1 LLEDVA
7 FSDIFFFWLLFCI
20 YFYTIREDDQDYYP
34 TFLMLKCVVIDDDE
48 QSRKILE
55 HFIGL
60 TSFLDC
66 SAAFS
71 SGTEALSYLL
81 QSPVDVLY
89 VDIDMPDLSG
99 IELVKALPQPPVTI
113 FTTSHTNFALAAFEL
128 DAADYLVKPID
139 FARFTR
145 SAAKISERI
154 RNKTTNESG
163 DGNDFFIK
171 VNNKMVRLSATDIWF
186 IEGLS
191 DYVLIH
197 TEQRQYVV
205 DTTLK
210 SIEDKLPDD
219 RFVRVHRSYIVNIS
233 RIESIE
239 DNEIII
245 KGKEI
250 PISRTYQQDFFRKI
264 RKL

>member
-1 LLEDVA
+1 
-7 FSDIFFFWLLFCI
+7 
-20 YFYTIREDDQDYYP
+20 
-34 TFLMLKCVVIDDDE
+34 MLKCVVIDDDE

-55 HFIGL
+55 HFIRL
-60 TSFLDC
+60 THFLDC
-66 SAAFS
+66 VAVFS
-71 SGTEALSYLL
+71 SGSEALPYLL

-89 VDIDMPDLSG
+89 VDINMPGLSG
-99 IELVKALPQPPVTI
+99 IELIKALPQPLVTV
-113 FTTSHTNFALAAFEL
+113 FTTSHTDFALTAFEL

-145 SAAKISERI
+145 SAAKIAERM
-154 RNKTTNESG
+154 RGKSPEAAAET
-163 DGNDFFIK
+163 DDFFIK
-171 VNNKMVRLSATDIWF
+171 VNNKMVRLSASDIWYV
-186 IEGLS
+186 EGLS

-205 DTTLK
+205 YTTLK
-210 SIEDKLPDD
+210 SVEDKLPDD

-250 PISRTYQQDFFRKI
+250 PISRTYQQEFFRKI

>member
-1 LLEDVA
+1 MLPLVA
-7 FSDIFFFWLLFCI
+7 SSFFWLPFCN
-20 YFYTIREDDQDYYP
+20 YFCETCENDQNYYCSL
-34 TFLMLKCVVIDDDE
+34 LMLKCVVIDDDE

-60 TSFLDC
+60 TAFLDC
-66 SAAFS
+66 TAVFS

-81 QSPVDVLY
+81 QHPVDVLY
-89 VDIDMPDLSG
+89 VDIDMPGLSG
-99 IELVKALPQPPVTI
+99 IELIKALPQPPVTI
-113 FTTSHTNFALAAFEL
+113 FTTSHTNFALTAFEL
-128 DAADYLVKPID
+128 DAADYLVKPIN

-145 SAAKISERI
+145 SAAKIAERI
-154 RNKTTNESG
+154 RNKTVNDAGES
-163 DGNDFFIK
+163 DDFFIK
-171 VNNKMVRLSATDIWF
+171 VNNKMVRLSAADIWF

-245 KGKEI
+245 KGKGI

>member
-1 LLEDVA
+1 
-7 FSDIFFFWLLFCI
+7 
-20 YFYTIREDDQDYYP
+20 
-34 TFLMLKCVVIDDDE
+34 MLKCVVIDDDE

-60 TSFLDC
+60 TNFLDC
-66 SAAFS
+66 VAIFS
-71 SGTEALSYLL
+71 SGTEALAYLL

-89 VDIDMPDLSG
+89 VDINMPGLSG

-113 FTTSHTNFALAAFEL
+113 FTTSHTDFALTAFEL

-139 FARFTR
+139 FGRFTK
-145 SAAKISERI
+145 SAAKIAERL
-154 RNKTTNESG
+154 RNKTSELPPET
-163 DGNDFFIK
+163 DDFFIK
-171 VNNKMVRLSATDIWF
+171 VNNKMLRLSASDIWF

-205 DTTLK
+205 DSTLRA
-210 SIEDKLPDD
+210 IEEKLPED
-219 RFVRVHRSYIVNIS
+219 RFARVHRSYIVNIS
-233 RIESIE
+233 RIESIQ
-239 DNEIII
+239 DNEITI

-250 PISRTYQQDFFRKI
+250 PISRTYQQEFFRKI

>member
-1 LLEDVA
+1 LLEDVV
-7 FSDIFFFWLLFCI
+7 FSGIFFFWLPFCT
-20 YFYTIREDDQDYYP
+20 YFCKLCENDQDYYISS
-34 TFLMLKCVVIDDDE
+34 LMLKCVVIDDDE

-60 TSFLDC
+60 TNFLDC
-66 SAAFS
+66 TAVFS

-99 IELVKALPQPPVTI
+99 IELVKALPQPPVII
-113 FTTSHTNFALAAFEL
+113 FTTSHTNFALTAFEL

-154 RNKTTNESG
+154 RNKTAYESG
-163 DGNDFFIK
+163 DGDDFFIK
-171 VNNKMVRLSATDIWF
+171 INNKMVRLSAADIWF

-197 TEQRQYVV
+197 TEQQQYVV

-210 SIEDKLPDD
+210 SIEDKLPED
-219 RFVRVHRSYIVNIS
+219 RFVRVHRSYIVNLS

-239 DNEIII
+239 DNQITI

>member
-1 LLEDVA
+1 
-7 FSDIFFFWLLFCI
+7 
-20 YFYTIREDDQDYYP
+20 
-34 TFLMLKCVVIDDDE
+34 MLKCVVIDDDE

-66 SAAFS
+66 TAVFS
-71 SGTEALSYLL
+71 SGTAALSHLL
-81 QSPVDVLY
+81 RVPVDVMY
-89 VDIDMPDLSG
+89 VDIDMPGLSG

-113 FTTSHTNFALAAFEL
+113 FTTSYTNFALDAFEL
-128 DAADYLVKPID
+128 DAIDYLVKPID
-139 FARFTR
+139 FARFTK

-154 RNKTTNESG
+154 RSKVPAELPEG
-163 DGNDFFIK
+163 EDFFIK
-171 VNNKMVRLSATDIWF
+171 VNNKMVRLSASDIWF

-210 SIEDKLPDD
+210 SIEDKLPDE
-219 RFVRVHRSYIVNIS
+219 RFIRVHRSYIVNIS

-239 DNEIII
+239 DNQIII